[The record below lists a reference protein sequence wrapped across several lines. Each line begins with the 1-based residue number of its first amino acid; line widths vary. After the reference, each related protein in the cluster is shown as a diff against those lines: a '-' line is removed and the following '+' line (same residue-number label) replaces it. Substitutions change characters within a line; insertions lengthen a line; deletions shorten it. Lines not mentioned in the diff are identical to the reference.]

1 MTEAHAR
8 PFSMLSPRKTV
19 LFTALYLVQGLPF
32 GFFLFTYPLI
42 LRAQGLSLTK
52 ITFLSVVNLPWL
64 VKFLWAPLVDRYHW
78 PRLGR
83 RTSWIL
89 PMQIGLAVSL
99 ALTGWFSD
107 RLDVNG
113 LILAL
118 LVVNFFAATQDIAV
132 DGLAVDQLSP
142 AERGHGNA
150 IQSASYKIG
159 MLGGGF
165 GLTLVLQAVGPEGC
179 FYLMA
184 ACVVAVMPVMLL
196 IQGDREVPGEAPA
209 APVTWR
215 VVAASFREF
224 VARPG
229 FGWLLIFL
237 FTVKAGDAVANPL
250 YRLCLKDAGFSLS
263 QINWVM
269 NLLGIAATLCGSLFT
284 GFLMVRHGRLRCA
297 AVALGGQVL
306 AYAAWAVLAA
316 GISAQVAL
324 PLFAGVDAPP
334 VATIPPPLPAV
345 AVVAVLE
352 HLTSGMITVV
362 VFTLMMDAVAVGA
375 AAAQYTLLMSLHLG
389 IQYLMGIPSGSLVD
403 FTSYSVAFLVA
414 GGITLAVVGLLVPM
428 RRAGVFR
435 IGGA

>member
-1 MTEAHAR
+1 MTEARTR

-132 DGLAVDQLSP
+132 DGLAVDQLAP
-142 AERGHGNA
+142 EERGHGNA

-165 GLTLVLQAVGPEGC
+165 GLTLVLQQVGPQGC

-196 IQGDREVPGEAPA
+196 IQGDREAPGETEA

-215 VVAASFREF
+215 VVAASFGEF

-237 FTVKAGDAVANPL
+237 LTVKAGDAVANPL

-269 NLLGIAATLCGSLFT
+269 NLLGIVATLCGSLFT
-284 GFLMVRHGRLRCA
+284 GFLMVRYGRLRCA
-297 AVALGGQVL
+297 VVALTGQLV
-306 AYAAWAVLAA
+306 AYLAWAVLAA
-316 GISAQVAL
+316 GTW
-324 PLFAGVDAPP
+324 PFPDG
-334 VATIPPPLPAV
+334 PPLPAV
-345 AVVAVLE
+345 AVVAILE
-352 HLTSGMITVV
+352 HATSGMITVV

-389 IQYLMGIPSGSLVD
+389 IQYLMGIPSGSIVD
-403 FTSYSVAFLVA
+403 FTSYSVAFTVA
-414 GGITLAVVGLLVPM
+414 GGITLAVVGLLLPM

-435 IGGA
+435 IGA

>member
-1 MTEAHAR
+1 MTEAEAR

-64 VKFLWAPLVDRYHW
+64 LKFLWAPLVDRYFW
-78 PRLGR
+78 PGLGR

-89 PMQIGLAVSL
+89 PMQLGLAASL
-99 ALTGWFSD
+99 ALTGVFAME
-107 RLDVNG
+107 LGVNG
-113 LILAL
+113 LIMAL

-159 MLGGGF
+159 MLAGGF
-165 GLTLVLQAVGPEGC
+165 GLTFVLQKVGPQGC

-184 ACVVAVMPVMLL
+184 ACVVAVMPVLFL
-196 IQGDREVPGEAPA
+196 VQGDRSVGAAGEDAP
-209 APVTWR
+209 PMNWGVI
-215 VVAASFREF
+215 ASSFSAFLR
-224 VARPG
+224 RPG
-229 FGWLLIFL
+229 FGWLLVFL
-237 FTVKAGDAVANPL
+237 LVVKAGDAVANPL
-250 YRLCLKDAGFSLS
+250 YRLCLRDQGYTIS

-269 NLLGIAATLCGSLFT
+269 NLLGIVATLCGSLFT
-284 GFLMVRHGRLRCA
+284 GFLMVRYGRLRCA
-297 AVALGGQVL
+297 VVALAGQLVAYL
-306 AYAAWAVLAA
+306 AWVFLAS
-316 GISAQVAL
+316 G
-324 PLFAGVDAPP
+324 
-334 VATIPPPLPAV
+334 TPPLEAV
-345 AVVAVLE
+345 AVAAVLE
-352 HLTSGMITVV
+352 HATSGMITVV

-403 FTSYSVAFLVA
+403 FTSYSVAFLFA
-414 GGITLAVVGLLVPM
+414 GGLTLAVLGLLIPM

-435 IGGA
+435 ITA

>member
-1 MTEAHAR
+1 MPETQAR
-8 PFSMLSPRKTV
+8 PFSMLSPRKTL

-64 VKFLWAPLVDRYHW
+64 VKFLWAPLVDRYFW

-89 PMQIGLAVSL
+89 PMQLGLAASL
-99 ALTGWFSD
+99 ALTGLFAMD
-107 RLDVNG
+107 LGING
-113 LILAL
+113 LILCL

-132 DGLAVDQLSP
+132 DGLAVDQLTP

-165 GLTLVLQAVGPEGC
+165 GLTFVLQRFGPQAC
-179 FYLMA
+179 FYAMA
-184 ACVVAVMPVMLL
+184 ACVVAVMPVLFL
-196 IQGDREVPGEAPA
+196 VRGDRTAAGEDEP
-209 APVTWR
+209 PMTWR
-215 VVAASFREF
+215 IVFSAFGEF
-224 VARPG
+224 VRRPG
-229 FGWLLIFL
+229 FVWLLVFL
-237 FTVKAGDAVANPL
+237 LVVKAGDAVANPL
-250 YRLCLKDAGFSLS
+250 YRLCLKDQGFSLS
-263 QINWVM
+263 EINWVM

-284 GFLMVRHGRLRCA
+284 GFLMARFGRLRCA
-297 AVALGGQVL
+297 VVGLLGQLL
-306 AYAAWAVLAA
+306 AYVAWVFLAA
-316 GISAQVAL
+316 GSPAL
-324 PLFAGVDAPP
+324 E
-334 VATIPPPLPAV
+334 AV

-352 HLTSGMITVV
+352 HATSGMITVV

-389 IQYLMGIPSGSLVD
+389 VQFLMGIPSGSIVD
-403 FTSYSVAFLVA
+403 FTSYSMAFLVA
-414 GGITLAVVGLLVPM
+414 GGITLAVLLLLVPM
-428 RRAGVFR
+428 HRAKVFHLQ
-435 IGGA
+435 GT